1 MKPLLFIIGFFISFL
16 ATGATLPD
24 TIQIPVYRQYF
35 HDKISNEQN
44 QIDQL
49 DNQKD
54 SFIRVGNNE
63 EINLQLTHA
72 LFGKINEIEDWIE
85 INEKIEKNNDKVK
98 LLTNIENGLRLFR
111 EAVSKNNI
119 SILDLPHVTEVLENI
134 IHQYPESIV
143 PYIENENPE
152 VAQIIAFA
160 FQDNIGFS
168 EAKNKAYFKYS
179 VAHPDKILFSIK
191 PFANEVFA
199 DSLIFLACKYYPS
212 DAFSSAQSIN
222 SAAGQLIHK
231 SNNQLVK
238 LIAELSKTE
247 NALMYFPFIDDLASG
262 KKSMNDIKKFIGNG
276 ESNYD
281 SVGYYKLL
289 VNTEIEYYKR
299 LTAPVP
305 DTPIALFGANGLR
318 QTLKDKAIRHFINP
332 INNLHEEENLSI
344 RFKALDSLRAID
356 LYYMMVMGEN
366 DIYTSS
372 YKHSFNRFLMKLGPK
387 GKTDSILM
395 KVNFDYF
402 KKFIKMAANFNKLD
416 TFLKKMPMQSSE
428 SLMRAFVA
436 NLNQSENLEDAM
448 DVADSYSSISNAELQ
463 KKILNYVIE
472 NEKINIYDNN
482 ARGIVVYQLL
492 KNIFLSADTSKH
504 IDLTQIAGIP
514 SIYEMG
520 KNTLQND
527 SGIIVEQVFF
537 YGDKDG
543 KMYFTPFL
551 NSFSNKEWQI
561 IKKEEWVEIKSLK
574 GKVWIY
580 ANLPLESDDNLDDSA
595 QVHLNHYLESLSL
608 YPSIVIHRGH
618 SYWLPG
624 TINRM
629 PGNAKI
635 VIIGSCG
642 GYKNLNKILQISPDA
657 HIVSTKEIGAGDIN
671 APILNYLNQT
681 LINGNNIS
689 WRAMWKTL
697 SNTFSKQNKGLLES
711 WENYIPPYKNLGTIF
726 IKAYH
731 KKMQSL

>member
-1 MKPLLFIIGFFISFL
+1 MKSLFFIIGSFFSFYTV
-16 ATGATLPD
+16 AVAASD

-44 QIDQL
+44 LIDQL
-49 DNQKD
+49 DSQKD
-54 SFIRVGNNE
+54 SFITAGANE

-72 LFGKINEIEDWIE
+72 LFGKINELEEWIE
-85 INEKIEKNNDKVK
+85 ENDKIEKNNDKVK
-98 LLTNIENGLRLFR
+98 LLTNIEGALRLFR
-111 EAVSKNNI
+111 EGVAQNNI
-119 SILDLPHVTEVLENI
+119 SLLDLPHVATVLENI
-134 IHQYPESIV
+134 IHQYPASVV
-143 PYIENENPE
+143 PFVENENAE

-160 FQDNIGFS
+160 FQDNVGFT

-179 VAHPDKILFSIK
+179 INHPDKILFSIK
-191 PFANEVFA
+191 PYVNEYFA
-199 DSLIFLACKYYPS
+199 DSLIYLACKYYPS
-212 DAFSSAQSIN
+212 DAFSNAQSIN
-222 SAAGQLIHK
+222 SPAGQLIQSSK
-231 SNNQLVK
+231 YPLVK

-247 NALMYFPFIDDLASG
+247 NALMYFPFLDDLASG
-262 KKSMNDIKKFIGNG
+262 KKNIEDIKKFIENG
-276 ESNYD
+276 ESAYD

-344 RFKALDSLRAID
+344 RFRALDSLRAID

-372 YKHSFNRFLMKLGPK
+372 YKHSFNRFIQKLGAK
-387 GKTDSILM
+387 GKTDSLLM

-436 NLNQSENLEDAM
+436 NLNQSDNLEDAM
-448 DVADSYSSISNAELQ
+448 DVADSYSSISNLELQ
-463 KKILNYVIE
+463 KRILNYVVE

-482 ARGIVVYQLL
+482 TRGILVYNLL
-492 KNIFLSADTSKH
+492 KNIFLSGDTSKH
-504 IDLTQIAGIP
+504 IDLTNIAGIP
-514 SIYEMG
+514 SIYEME
-520 KNTLQND
+520 KKTLQND
-527 SGIIVEQVFF
+527 SGVVVEQVFF

-543 KMYFTPFL
+543 KTYFTPFL
-551 NSFSNKEWQI
+551 NSFSTKEWQI
-561 IKKEEWVEIKSLK
+561 TKKDEWVEIKSLK
-574 GKVWIY
+574 GKVWIF

-595 QVHLNHYLESLSL
+595 QVHLNRYLESLSL
-608 YPSIVIHRGH
+608 SPSIVIHRGH

-629 PGNAKI
+629 SGNAKI

-642 GYKNLNKILQISPDA
+642 GYKNLNKILEISPDA
-657 HIVSTKEIGAGDIN
+657 HIISTKEIGAGDIN
-671 APILNYLNQT
+671 APILNYLNQA
-681 LINGNNIS
+681 LINGNNIT
-689 WRAMWKTL
+689 WRAMWKNLTN
-697 SNTFSKQNKGLLES
+697 SFSKQNKGLLES
-711 WENYIPPYKNLGTIF
+711 WENYIPPYRNLGTIF

-731 KKMQSL
+731 KKMQAL

>member
-1 MKPLLFIIGFFISFL
+1 MKSLLFIIGSFFSFN
-16 ATGATLPD
+16 AVAASD
-24 TIQIPVYRQYF
+24 TIQVPVYRQYF

-44 QIDQL
+44 LIDQL
-49 DNQKD
+49 DSQKD
-54 SFIRVGNNE
+54 SFITAGANA

-72 LFGKINEIEDWIE
+72 LFGKINELEEWIE
-85 INEKIEKNNDKVK
+85 GNDKIEKNNDKVK
-98 LLTNIENGLRLFR
+98 LLTNIEGALRLFR
-111 EAVSKNNI
+111 EGVAQNNI
-119 SILDLPHVTEVLENI
+119 SLLDLPHVATVLENI
-134 IHQYPESIV
+134 IHQYPASVV
-143 PYIENENPE
+143 PFIENENAE

-160 FQDNIGFS
+160 FQDNVGFS
-168 EAKNKAYFKYS
+168 EAKSKAYFKYS
-179 VAHPDKILFSIK
+179 INHPEKILFSIK
-191 PFANEVFA
+191 PYVNESFA
-199 DSLIFLACKYYPS
+199 DSLIYLACKYYPS
-212 DAFSSAQSIN
+212 DAFSSAQSSN
-222 SAAGQLIHK
+222 STAGQMIQ
-231 SNNQLVK
+231 SSQYPLVK

-247 NALMYFPFIDDLASG
+247 NALMYFPFLDDLASG
-262 KKSMNDIKKFIGNG
+262 KKNINDIKKYIGNG
-276 ESNYD
+276 EGAYD

-318 QTLKDKAIRHFINP
+318 QTLKDKALRHFINP

-344 RFKALDSLRAID
+344 RFRALDSLRAID

-372 YKHSFNRFLMKLGPK
+372 YKHSFNRFIQKLGAK
-387 GKTDSILM
+387 GKTDSLLM

-436 NLNQSENLEDAM
+436 NLNQSDNLEDAM
-448 DVADSYSSISNAELQ
+448 DVADSYSSISNPELQ
-463 KKILNYVIE
+463 KRILNYVVE

-482 ARGIVVYQLL
+482 TRGILIYNLL

-504 IDLTQIAGIP
+504 IDLTNIAGIP
-514 SIYEMG
+514 SIYEME
-520 KNTLQND
+520 KKTLQND
-527 SGIIVEQVFF
+527 SGVVVEQVFF

-543 KMYFTPFL
+543 KTYFTPFL

-561 IKKEEWVEIKSLK
+561 TKKDEWVEIKSLK
-574 GKVWIY
+574 GKVWIF

-595 QVHLNHYLESLSL
+595 QVHLNRYLESLSL
-608 YPSIVIHRGH
+608 SPSIVIHRGH

-629 PGNAKI
+629 SGNAKI

-642 GYKNLNKILQISPDA
+642 GYKNLNKILEISPDA
-657 HIVSTKEIGAGDIN
+657 HIISTKEIGAGDIN
-671 APILNYLNQT
+671 APILNYLNQA
-681 LINGNNIS
+681 LINGTNIT
-689 WRAMWKTL
+689 WRAMWKNLTN
-697 SNTFSKQNKGLLES
+697 SFSKQNKGLLES
-711 WENYIPPYKNLGTIF
+711 WENYIPPYRNLGTIF

-731 KKMQSL
+731 KKMQAF